1 MRKIIIHFL
10 FIYASIPLT
19 ATKAFANQELSTSQA
34 KETDRAVHQLYHS
47 LQTNPTPKNMAARLD
62 VISKQWLHRPYA
74 LTALGEGAS
83 SDYDDAPRCRTDAF
97 DCETYVDTVLAL
109 ALATDPITFRQ
120 CMDQIRYTKGHVA
133 YLTRNHFTS
142 LDWNT
147 SNQRQGFIK
156 DITETLVNRSKQ
168 PVAKHARA
176 LIDKAA
182 WYAHSSSR
190 QIRLQGASPQRL
202 THQLAALKQA
212 GSQYKAQIDT
222 IAYIPLT
229 TLFDKKG
236 HADIALFKQIPNGA
250 IVEIVRP
257 NWDLTAIIGTHL
269 NVSHLGFVFWDNGVL
284 IFRQASSTLQQ
295 VIDIPLIDYL
305 HDAQKSPTIGGINIQ
320 VVLPKTSLANG
331 CREKSPRLNNT
342 SP

>member
-1 MRKIIIHFL
+1 MCAIILFSEKIMGKIIILFL
-10 FIYASIPLT
+10 FIDASIALT

-34 KETDRAVHQLYHS
+34 TETDCEVHQLYHS
-47 LQTNPTPKNMAARLD
+47 LQTNPTPKNMAARLN

-109 ALATDPITFRQ
+109 ALATDPIAFRQ
-120 CMDQIRYTKGHVA
+120 CMDQIRYTTGVVS

-147 SNQRQGFIK
+147 HNQRQGFIK

-182 WYAHSSSR
+182 WFAHLSSR
-190 QIRLQGASPQRL
+190 QLRLHDASPQKL
-202 THQLAALKQA
+202 AHQLAV
-212 GSQYKAQIDT
+212 
-222 IAYIPLT
+222 
-229 TLFDKKG
+229 
-236 HADIALFKQIPNGA
+236 H
-250 IVEIVRP
+250 
-257 NWDLTAIIGTHL
+257 
-269 NVSHLGFVFWDNGVL
+269 
-284 IFRQASSTLQQ
+284 
-295 VIDIPLIDYL
+295 
-305 HDAQKSPTIGGINIQ
+305 
-320 VVLPKTSLANG
+320 
-331 CREKSPRLNNT
+331 
-342 SP
+342 